1 MNEPSEDRSEVRTA
15 DRPASGALLL
25 EIRALRKQYRK
36 GFWGRRVDAV
46 RGLDLE
52 VRQGEVFGLLG
63 PNGAGKTTTLKC
75 VLGLV
80 APTQEIGRAHV

>member
-15 DRPASGALLL
+15 DRPATGALLL
-25 EIRALRKQYRK
+25 QIHALRKQYRK

-80 APTQEIGRAHV
+80 APTQG